1 MTWRV
6 EIPGWH
12 PTPLN
17 RLLECHWAKRGRL
30 KKADYQVLALWC
42 RLARVPEAKGKR
54 VVRLHVVLGKGQRA
68 CDPDSFSKV
77 LLDGLVAARMLVN
90 DNRQWVECP
99 PPTFSR
105 AKEKATVITLE
116 EVGKDG

>member
-1 MTWRV
+1 MSWTV
-6 EIPGWH
+6 TIPGWH

-17 RLLECHWAKRGRL
+17 KLLECHWAKRGRL

-42 RLARVPEAKGKR
+42 RLAKVPEAAGKR
-54 VVRLHVVLGKGQRA
+54 VVRLHVVLGKGQRSP
-68 CDPDSFSKV
+68 DPDAFGKV
-77 LLDGLVAARMLVN
+77 LLDGLKACGAIRD